1 MKGHYLKMSLF
12 LGILLFNACSNVE
25 KVEHIEVF
33 VAETLEQNN
42 EGKFDAT
49 GYKKVNSLT
58 ILIDIL

>member
-1 MKGHYLKMSLF
+1 MSLF